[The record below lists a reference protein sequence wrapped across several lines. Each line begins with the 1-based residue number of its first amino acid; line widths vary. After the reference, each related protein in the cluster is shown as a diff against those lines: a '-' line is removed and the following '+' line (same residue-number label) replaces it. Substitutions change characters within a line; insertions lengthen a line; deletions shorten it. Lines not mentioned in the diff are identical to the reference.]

1 MKKIKISTKPFEIG
15 IENYFSKPA
24 PILSDNNVKMVCD
37 EIDLS
42 YDYFVEYGMGSST
55 LYFIESFENL
65 DISIISIETDYSW
78 FKRVIKFL
86 KKKNN
91 IYNISENEHAFTLSQ
106 IISFINDLR
115 KPSLNIPSYLSRRSR
130 WKTILLYG
138 KFMKFHPEP
147 KKKYSFNP
155 FFWNMF
161 KSLFLLLNFSLYV
174 FRSKMRPRYGELNCK
189 YNEMKIILKN
199 IPPSL
204 KDQFGESPMMEDY
217 INAGLNEIERELKSN
232 KTVKAAFFIDGGPRG
247 NIIDAIF
254 QLEDL
259 YKSFYPTV
267 ILCEAH
273 RKFYSSTLKK
283 RSNGRFVKGSNITIN
298 HQQVYD

>member
-1 MKKIKISTKPFEIG
+1 
-15 IENYFSKPA
+15 
-24 PILSDNNVKMVCD
+24 
-37 EIDLS
+37 
-42 YDYFVEYGMGSST
+42 
-55 LYFIESFENL
+55 
-65 DISIISIETDYSW
+65 
-78 FKRVIKFL
+78 
-86 KKKNN
+86 
-91 IYNISENEHAFTLSQ
+91 
-106 IISFINDLR
+106 
-115 KPSLNIPSYLSRRSR
+115 
-130 WKTILLYG
+130 
-138 KFMKFHPEP
+138 
-147 KKKYSFNP
+147 
-155 FFWNMF
+155 
-161 KSLFLLLNFSLYV
+161 
-174 FRSKMRPRYGELNCK
+174 MRPRYGELNCK

-298 HQQVYD
+298 HQQVYDEPKLDDKVSEFWYGKKYISIAELSEKEIWYYKKK